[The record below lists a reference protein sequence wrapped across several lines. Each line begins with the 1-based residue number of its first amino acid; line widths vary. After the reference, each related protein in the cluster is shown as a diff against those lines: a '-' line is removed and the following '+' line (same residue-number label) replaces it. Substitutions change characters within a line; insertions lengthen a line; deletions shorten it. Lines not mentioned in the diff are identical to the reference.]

1 MSDQNTGTATADA
14 AATAPTGTSTAG
26 DQAQAPKPAVAFQ
39 TQAEFDAELAKV
51 RRATEAETRKKLERE
66 TAEKSK
72 PAEERLAD
80 LQKQVDSLSAEN
92 ASVKHLARTVTE
104 AARLGFTSHTYLQT
118 ALGEAMAA
126 GSDSI
131 DYAAVAKRA
140 IALADADGLAPKGAA
155 AGTTEGTDNAGVITP
170 NQTGASAGS
179 STELA
184 HMSREEALRRS
195 VTDPE
200 WRKSVWLPH
209 LEKLKTDARKG
220 LKE

>member
-1 MSDQNTGTATADA
+1 VSEQNTGTATADA

-26 DQAQAPKPAVAFQ
+26 DQAQAPVKPAVAFQ
-39 TQAEFDAELAKV
+39 TQAEYDAELAKV

-66 TAEKSK
+66 TAERSK

-80 LQKQVDSLSAEN
+80 LQKQVESLSAEK
-92 ASVKHLARTVTE
+92 SQIQHLARTVTE
-104 AARLGFTSHTYLQT
+104 AARLGFTSQTYLQA

-126 GSDSI
+126 GPETV

-140 IALADADGLAPKGAA
+140 VALAAADGLAPKS
-155 AGTTEGTDNAGVITP
+155 AGSSEGTDNTGVITP
-170 NQTGASAGS
+170 NQTGASAGT

-184 HMSREEALRRS
+184 HMSREGALRRS

-200 WRKSVWLPH
+200 WRKNVWLPH
-209 LEKLKTDARKG
+209 LDKLQADAKKG